1 MMALPRLPGVGTL
14 WSVKDHVVTIGK
26 GSFYLAAKVGKFLAQ
41 ISEEH
46 RRRADCAGYSAD
58 LRAMPTG
65 TRNSIST
72 NSATNPIIATAS
84 LDIALTRPA

>member
-41 ISEEH
+41 ISEKRFQPH
-46 RRRADCAGYSAD
+46 GSIGGAG
-58 LRAMPTG
+58 
-65 TRNSIST
+65 IV
-72 NSATNPIIATAS
+72 
-84 LDIALTRPA
+84 LDIART